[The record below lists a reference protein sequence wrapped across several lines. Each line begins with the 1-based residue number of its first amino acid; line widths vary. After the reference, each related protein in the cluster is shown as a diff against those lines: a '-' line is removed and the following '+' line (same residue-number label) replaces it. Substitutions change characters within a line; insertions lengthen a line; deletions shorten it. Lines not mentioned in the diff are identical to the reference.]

1 MLRTQSPFALF
12 VVALLT
18 LCIMFIASAPAQ
30 EVLARPSTNDSPLP
44 PPPPN
49 DNFGSA
55 KLVNTVPFQDS
66 VNLAGATVEA
76 GEPEPYCGQGYN
88 FGKTV
93 WYSFTPSESKAFV
106 ASGARDFSPGI
117 LALYRGNDL
126 ASLALLDCRWIYY
139 GETLYFV
146 GEAGVTYYFQVAD
159 LTGQGGIANF
169 RLDLPPPPLVNFY
182 YWPFD
187 PSAFDTLQFY
197 DASYDPANQG
207 IQFQSWNFGD
217 GTTATG
223 CCPSHKYARDGL
235 YTVQLVATTPDG
247 RSGTYAQSISVAT
260 HDVAITKFKL
270 PKTGRVG
277 RTEQFSVSVSNKR
290 YPERVRVEFLKSGP
304 FGFET
309 VGWLSQSVPIH
320 SNNRT
325 TDFLFSYTFTEGDAQ
340 IGKVSFRAIAYLES
354 GRDALPGDNEAISPP
369 IPVRGGVGAAS
380 VDEDEGEMMEIELAP
395 ATSPDEVRYPPAD
408 DETAEPRLF
417 LPLITVR

>member
-1 MLRTQSPFALF
+1 MMRTPRPLLLFAVGVFALF
-12 VVALLT
+12 LGFSSS
-18 LCIMFIASAPAQ
+18 MPAK
-30 EVLARPSTNDSPLP
+30 EVLARPSAMDSPLP

-55 KLVNTVPFQDS
+55 TIVSAVPFAES
-66 VNLAGATVEA
+66 VNLAGATLEA

-93 WYSFTPSESKAFV
+93 WYSFTPSESKAFA
-106 ASGARDFSPGI
+106 ASSTRDFSPGI
-117 LALYRGNDL
+117 LALYRGNGL

-139 GETLYFV
+139 GDTLYFV

-169 RLDLPPPPLVNFY
+169 RLDLPPPPLVKFY

-217 GTTATG
+217 GTTASG
-223 CCPSHKYARDGL
+223 CCPSHKYATDGL

-270 PKTGRVG
+270 PQTGRVG

-290 YPERVRVEFLKSGP
+290 YPERVRVEFMKSGL

-309 VGWLSQSVPIH
+309 VGWLSQSVPVH

-369 IPVRGGVGAAS
+369 IPVRGGVGAAAA
-380 VDEDEGEMMEIELAP
+380 DETEEEMIEIELP
-395 ATSPDEVRYPPAD
+395 PVTSPDELRYPPD
-408 DETAEPRLF
+408 DNEAAEQQLF
-417 LPLITVR
+417 LPLITVH